1 VAVVEV
7 CRSGADKKVMDRTS
21 MANESAAVHTERTA
35 LGVGPLE
42 VGLYPRDGAIPVL
55 ADHASLLSRRGG
67 LVVCRGRSGSGGGGG
82 DRGAQPEEAC
92 AVAGRP
98 SRSAREGA
106 SARHGQRV
114 CVPLLWFRQH
124 CCRCCSCSK
133 RYSKKEARRGN
144 FTWDLVQA
152 RFWSGWRYAT
162 YRGIIE
168 LLLAHSFP
176 PGNTCFRQ
184 SKRIFTGLTYGYP
197 LKINV

>member
-1 VAVVEV
+1 MVAVVEV

-98 SRSAREGA
+98 SNEGA
-106 SARHGQRV
+106 FGLFSIRERMADLAGALEIESEPGKGCKATLV
-114 CVPLLWFRQH
+114 APLE
-124 CCRCCSCSK
+124 K
-133 RYSKKEARRGN
+133 GEK
-144 FTWDLVQA
+144 
-152 RFWSGWRYAT
+152 
-162 YRGIIE
+162 
-168 LLLAHSFP
+168 
-176 PGNTCFRQ
+176 
-184 SKRIFTGLTYGYP
+184 
-197 LKINV
+197 